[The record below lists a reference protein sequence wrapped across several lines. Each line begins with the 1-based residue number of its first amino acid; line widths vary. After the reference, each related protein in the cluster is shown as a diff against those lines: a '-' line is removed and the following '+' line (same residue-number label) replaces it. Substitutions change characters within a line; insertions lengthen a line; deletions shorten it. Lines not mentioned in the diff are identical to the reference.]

1 MNKDSNK
8 YLIFAAIGVVLIF
21 VLCYVYIIKPTWEDY
36 QTTKISANRSKTE
49 LEGLNK
55 QYESTQDEQKREEM
69 QLQSIKQ
76 IYPADKEGT
85 ADNLAVYGDAF
96 SQILNCIKRNHIL
109 VRSIEYRTTPDENP
123 LVQQFGDRYNVCE
136 IKFFLVSTY
145 EQLKVFFKE
154 VSNDTKYLISISN
167 VTTQVFEENTDYI
180 LSNVSL
186 TLYSKKKEEQKQAPA
201 QKSNQPF
208 NKK

>member
-8 YLIFAAIGVVLIF
+8 YLLLAAVVSVLIF
-21 VLCYVYIIKPTWEDY
+21 AMCFMYIIKPEWEKY
-36 QTTKISANRSKTE
+36 QSTKISANRTKTE

-55 QYESTQDEQKREEM
+55 QLESTQNEQKREEM

-109 VRSIEYRTTPDENP
+109 VRSIEYKISPEENP
-123 LVQQFGDRYNVCE
+123 LVQQFGDKYNVCE
-136 IKFFLVSTY
+136 IKFFFVSTY
-145 EQLKVFFKE
+145 EQLKVFFRE
-154 VSNDTKYLISISN
+154 VSNDTKFLISISN
-167 VTTQVFEENTDYI
+167 VNTQVFEENTDYI

-186 TLYSKKKEEQKQAPA
+186 TLYSKKKEEQKPAPRG
-201 QKSNQPF
+201 NQPF